1 MQLVGMPTG
10 NCSLN
15 ENLIFE
21 GNDNVR
27 LTRNHIIDAFVV
39 EDDDVV
45 AAAGSSR
52 AVSRVYNNNN
62 FFNLKLLFI

>member
-1 MQLVGMPTG
+1 MSWDPTMQLVGMPTG

-21 GNDNVR
+21 GNDNVC

-39 EDDDVV
+39 VEDDDDVV
-45 AAAGSSR
+45 AAACSR
-52 AVSRVYNNNN
+52 GVVEDHYQ
-62 FFNLKLLFI
+62 

>member
-39 EDDDVV
+39 VEDDDVV
-45 AAAGSSR
+45 AAACSR
-52 AVSRVYNNNN
+52 GVEDHYQ
-62 FFNLKLLFI
+62 